1 MAVDGIFICAIFMI
15 STQYIQVSN
24 SFNFPQ
30 THVVD
35 GQRIL
40 TPLLDENISCTSLKN
55 CKALSWLLQDTT
67 NLQGI
72 SQEQKIEALKE
83 KRCELNVIG
92 SDKKITME
100 TKVACPKIH
109 DISVGSNNQVEEST
123 DEGDY
128 DYELKS
134 VFIVKFLSEVHCS
147 LQIQHAP
154 RNTLKDWQIK
164 ALSGE
169 RKKYHHLK
177 RLAGRKILRIT
188 ADGSCC
194 WKVYSGKR
202 FRGEATLVQ
211 PDDQIFPESS
221 IKSTQQVECEV

>member
-1 MAVDGIFICAIFMI
+1 MCSVFMI

-35 GQRIL
+35 GQQIL
-40 TPLLDENISCTSLKN
+40 THTLDENISCTSLKN
-55 CKALSWLLQDTT
+55 CKALAWLLQDTQ
-67 NLQGI
+67 NLRGI

-83 KRCELNVIG
+83 KRCELKAIG
-92 SDKKITME
+92 SDEEITME

-109 DISVGSNNQVEEST
+109 DISVGSDNQIEDST
-123 DEGDY
+123 EGDY
-128 DYELKS
+128 DYELRS
-134 VFIVKFLSEVHCS
+134 VFIVKTLSLVHCS

-202 FRGEATLVQ
+202 FRGESTLVQ
-211 PDDQIFPESS
+211 PDDQIFPEST
-221 IKSTQQVECEV
+221 IKSTQQVECEI

>member
-35 GQRIL
+35 GQQIL
-40 TPLLDENISCTSLKN
+40 TPTLDENISCTSLKN

-92 SDKKITME
+92 SDKEITME

-109 DISVGSNNQVEEST
+109 DISVGSNDDVK
-123 DEGDY
+123 GDY
-128 DYELKS
+128 DYEFRS
-134 VFIVKFLSEVHCS
+134 VFIVKTLSLVHCS

-154 RNTLKDWQIK
+154 SNTLKDWQIK

-169 RKKYHHLK
+169 RKKYRHLK

-202 FRGEATLVQ
+202 FRGESTLVQ

-221 IKSTQQVECEV
+221 IKSTQQVECEI